1 MGYVLLVED
10 DASVGRTV
18 SRVLRSS
25 RLVWKQSAEEA
36 VDQLEAEPDVAV
48 ILLDLNLKTGPMQGE
63 DVLDYLASHRP
74 DLLERAY
81 LMSGELE
88 ADVQHRVTQ
97 PVQYL
102 RKPVGIRVLRE
113 VVQAHSPDPA

>member
-18 SRVLRSS
+18 SRVLRGS
-25 RLVWKQSAEEA
+25 RLVWAQSAEEA
-36 VDQLEAEPDVAV
+36 MEEMESNPDVAV
-48 ILLDLNLKTGPMQGE
+48 LLLDLNLKTGPMQG
-63 DVLDYLASHRP
+63 DDLLAYLATHRP
-74 DLLERAY
+74 ELVERTY

-88 ADVQHRVTQ
+88 EDVQHRFSA

-102 RKPVGIRVLRE
+102 RKPVGIRVLRDA
-113 VVQAHSPDPA
+113 VQSHEPDPA